1 MKVAR
6 FTKDEDLPEYGFVQE
21 EKGKKII
28 AVLSGNPF
36 AGDVDLSGE
45 RVDLSEVRLL
55 APNFPL
61 KIFCCDDFMDFY
73 LKPATCAMG
82 PDDVLSIPDWS
93 RGIEVRPGIGII
105 ISTPTRNCPI
115 SEVEKHILGMT
126 CILDSTALSDR
137 SHVCNT
143 AFDDSLAVGPW
154 IETKIDPDARLTL
167 GKEKSESIRNLLK
180 CALKNISFISSFST
194 LLPGDMVAVKS
205 QNKQI
210 FELPGEARAKIKNLG
225 YIKAYVR
232 KEGEDQTSL
241 PLP

>member
-36 AGDVDLSGE
+36 VGDVDLSGE

-105 ISTPTRNCPI
+105 ISTSTRNCPI
-115 SEVEKHILGMT
+115 SEVEKHLLGMT

-154 IETKIDPDARLTL
+154 IETKIDPDARLAF

-194 LLPGDMVAVKS
+194 LLPGDMVAVRS
-205 QNKQI
+205 QNKQT
-210 FELPGEARAKIKNLG
+210 FELPDEVMTKIEGVG
-225 YIKAYVR
+225 YLRSFVR
-232 KEGEDQTSL
+232 REVPETK
-241 PLP
+241 